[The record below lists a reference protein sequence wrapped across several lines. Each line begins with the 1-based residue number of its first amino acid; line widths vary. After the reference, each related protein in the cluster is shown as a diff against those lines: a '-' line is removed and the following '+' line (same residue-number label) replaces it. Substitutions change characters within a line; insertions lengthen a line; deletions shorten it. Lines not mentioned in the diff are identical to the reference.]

1 MSHHLL
7 PSPLPS
13 AFCALLPLLSL
24 AACSTVDEKGGT
36 EVHLHMADEAPPAL
50 LTEATLSP
58 ASLELIECAVATSP
72 IDWIIPSA
80 RAHHPTTS
88 STGLHLDAP
97 VDRMIPGAELGAISP
112 PAGDYCALRVVIE
125 PLGAAGTSLTV
136 AQGGDAAASGT
147 SAGSAWLDLSL
158 SPQLTLDEDHL
169 SAELHVSAALSA
181 WPAALARAGAQGLTD
196 PDAVG
201 DAVLAEIKGQIT
213 ASAE

>member
-1 MSHHLL
+1 MTH
-7 PSPLPS
+7 PLCLSRVQPRLTPLS
-13 AFCALLPLLSL
+13 ALPLLV
-24 AACSTVDEKGGT
+24 ACAHVDEKAGT

-58 ASLELIECAVATSP
+58 ASLELLECAVSTSP

-88 STGLHLDAP
+88 ATGRHREAP
-97 VDRMIPGAELGAISP
+97 VDLMIPGAELGALSP

-147 SAGSAWLDLSL
+147 SAGSAWLDLPL
-158 SPQLTLDEDHL
+158 SPQLTLDEDNL
-169 SAELHVSAALSA
+169 SAEVHVSAALAA
-181 WPAALARAGAQGLTD
+181 WPVALAHAEAQGLTD
-196 PDAVG
+196 PEAVG

>member
-1 MSHHLL
+1 M
-7 PSPLPS
+7 PT
-13 AFCALLPLLSL
+13 ARRLLPLALPAL
-24 AACSTVDEKGGT
+24 AACSHVDEKGGT

-58 ASLELIECAVATSP
+58 ASLELIECAVSTSP

-80 RAHHPTTS
+80 RAHHPTS
-88 STGLHLDAP
+88 SATGLHLEAP
-97 VDRMIPGAELGAISP
+97 VDLMTPGAALGAISP

-125 PLGAAGTSLTV
+125 PLGSAGTSLTV
-136 AQGGDAAASGT
+136 AQGGDAAAEGT

-169 SAELHVSAALSA
+169 EAEVHVSAALAA
-181 WPAALARAGAQGLTD
+181 WPTALANAAAQGLTE
-196 PDAVG
+196 PQAVG

-213 ASAE
+213 ASAD